1 MFTRDQIEEIKKKL
15 IMLGTKDTQFPDAHK
30 LNGEEI
36 IAIVQDGENKKIP
49 LSSIINDDFINVSK
63 DTTEILTLS
72 TAVSKIDINN
82 RKLGQVI
89 TFKDSANSWAIRQF
103 TGSSLDNWNDIS
115 LWKSISGI
123 DELKSQVETNAEN
136 ISVLSDEIE
145 RHDASILNLNTDVSK
160 LKDKDIETSSS
171 LSELNTRVNTLKS
184 QADTNTSNISSL
196 NTEVS
201 TLQSKVDENTTSI
214 SQINTELDNKND
226 EIAQINNTL
235 AEHTESINAKITT
248 DRIEDGA
255 VTSEKISSSAFD
267 STLLVSGKIA
277 PADVVGE
284 KITELEE
291 EILGE
296 LSASV
301 TRYNSFQRRGEI
313 IKHFSSGDKITLSAS
328 GTAVSN
334 NIVVRY
340 DDSTTNITILENNG
354 KSSIVTLSKDTT
366 KLIIVCNDN
375 FISVDGTIL
384 VKAKFADSIKSI
396 INDVKDELA
405 EEKSRAILSEQ
416 TNAANIATLNEQING
431 GEVFETVE
439 QIETVA
445 DRYLNKL
452 NNRIGTY
459 EGNNLSIIKY
469 AIEKGNTYSVS
480 IAKTCNSAGY
490 VLAYVETLSSL
501 DFVPVIDKIGDRGAY
516 EGSFVSDRNGYLFL
530 GISTDSTSN
539 VVKKITISDSI
550 VNDIEELKRGSVDW
564 SDKKWFVIGDS
575 LSTLNS
581 TTTKRYIDYIVEKTG
596 INVIVRAVGGSS
608 WGQPQLTDAFF
619 KQAFDIPTDT
629 DIVTIFGSFNSWAK
643 REEGVVTDGPSQGK
657 GSVGDDGTDT
667 YYGCVNTCFKN
678 IYDKAPL
685 AKVGVIFPTP
695 WSTQNPFTYNET
707 AETLISVIDSASKK
721 WGIPTLDLFR
731 RSGMRPWDLTYRQ
744 LVYSKDSG
752 GIDGNPAGVH
762 PNEIGHEIIATHVL
776 EFMKTLLM

>member
-1 MFTRDQIEEIKKKL
+1 MKRHNVILESNVEPKDNNVLWLQGNKLKKFGNTGWENIVEGDVVTTDRIENGAVTTDKIAADAFDSTLSKSEKIAPANIVGNKITTLDEKVDAL
-15 IMLGTKDTQFPDAHK
+15 ALGKFYGYFPDSTSFPADVSIPGYAYVR
-30 LNGEEI
+30 LNNSYEIWNFSGESWS
-36 IAIVQDGENKKIP
+36 DSG
-49 LSSIINDDFINVSK
+49 VS
-63 DTTEILTLS
+63 
-72 TAVSKIDINN
+72 
-82 RKLGQVI
+82 
-89 TFKDSANSWAIRQF
+89 
-103 TGSSLDNWNDIS
+103 
-115 LWKSISGI
+115 I
-123 DELKSQVETNAEN
+123 DEN
-136 ISVLSDEIE
+136 
-145 RHDASILNLNTDVSK
+145 DV
-160 LKDKDIETSSS
+160 I
-171 LSELNTRVNTLKS
+171 
-184 QADTNTSNISSL
+184 
-196 NTEVS
+196 
-201 TLQSKVDENTTSI
+201 
-214 SQINTELDNKND
+214 
-226 EIAQINNTL
+226 
-235 AEHTESINAKITT
+235 ITT

-255 VTSEKISSSAFD
+255 VTLEKIATSAFD
-267 STLLVSGKIA
+267 STLSVSGKIA
-277 PADVVGE
+277 PADVVGG
-284 KITELEE
+284 KLTKLEE

-340 DDSTTNITILENNG
+340 DDNKTNITILANNG

-366 KLIIVCNDN
+366 KLIFVCNDN
-375 FISVDGTIL
+375 TISVDGTIL

-431 GEVFETVE
+431 HNIEIPVE

-501 DFVPVIDKIGDRGAY
+501 DFVPVIDKLGDRGAY
-516 EGSFVSDRNGYLFL
+516 EGSFVSDRNGYLLL

-619 KQAFDIPTDT
+619 KQAFDTPTDT

>member
-1 MFTRDQIEEIKKKL
+1 MKRHNVILESNVEPKDNNVLWLQGNKLKKFGNTGWENIVEGDVVTTDRIENGAVTTEKIATNAFDSTLSKSEKIAPANIVGNKITTL
-15 IMLGTKDTQFPDAHK
+15 NEKVDALALGKFYGYFPD
-30 LNGEEI
+30 
-36 IAIVQDGENKKIP
+36 
-49 LSSIINDDFINVSK
+49 SSSFP
-63 DTTEILTLS
+63 
-72 TAVSKIDINN
+72 
-82 RKLGQVI
+82 
-89 TFKDSANSWAIRQF
+89 
-103 TGSSLDNWNDIS
+103 
-115 LWKSISGI
+115 
-123 DELKSQVETNAEN
+123 
-136 ISVLSDEIE
+136 
-145 RHDASILNLNTDVSK
+145 TDVS
-160 LKDKDIETSSS
+160 IPGYAYVR
-171 LSELNTRVNTLKS
+171 LNNS
-184 QADTNTSNISSL
+184 YEIWNFSGESWSDSG
-196 NTEVS
+196 VS
-201 TLQSKVDENTTSI
+201 IDENDVI
-214 SQINTELDNKND
+214 
-226 EIAQINNTL
+226 
-235 AEHTESINAKITT
+235 ITT

-255 VTSEKISSSAFD
+255 VTLEKIATSAFD
-267 STLLVSGKIA
+267 STLSVSGKIA
-277 PADVVGE
+277 PADVVGG
-284 KITELEE
+284 KLTKLEE

-340 DDSTTNITILENNG
+340 DDNKTNITILANNG

-366 KLIIVCNDN
+366 KLIFVCNDN
-375 FISVDGTIL
+375 TISVDGTIL

-431 GEVFETVE
+431 HNIEIPVE

-501 DFVPVIDKIGDRGAY
+501 DFVPVIDKLGDRGAY
-516 EGSFVSDRNGYLFL
+516 EGSFVSDRNGYLLL

-619 KQAFDIPTDT
+619 KQAFDTPTDT

>member
-1 MFTRDQIEEIKKKL
+1 MAGYEDIRQ
-15 IMLGTKDTQFPDAHK
+15 M
-30 LNGEEI
+30 
-36 IAIVQDGENKKIP
+36 
-49 LSSIINDDFINVSK
+49 IINTLTNRLAG
-63 DTTEILTLS
+63 TEIQPEDHQEFALAITDYVRSVELLSGNAFIGFAEANTTPVQSDKGQCFYISTVGPGQTVNFVNFIDSNGNVISVSSPDGKMSLVTL
-72 TAVSKIDINN
+72 I
-82 RKLGQVI
+82 
-89 TFKDSANSWAIRQF
+89 
-103 TGSSLDNWNDIS
+103 WNTQYWS
-115 LWKSISGI
+115 
-123 DELKSQVETNAEN
+123 SQVTT
-136 ISVLSDEIE
+136 I
-145 RHDASILNLNTDVSK
+145 
-160 LKDKDIETSSS
+160 
-171 LSELNTRVNTLKS
+171 
-184 QADTNTSNISSL
+184 DTNWS
-196 NTEVS
+196 
-201 TLQSKVDENTTSI
+201 
-214 SQINTELDNKND
+214 
-226 EIAQINNTL
+226 IAQQSGDSESMVMSQKAVTDAIAEVINKL
-235 AEHTESINAKITT
+235 ITT
-248 DRIEDGA
+248 DRIENGA
-255 VTSEKISSSAFD
+255 VTSEKIATSAFD
-267 STLLVSGKIA
+267 STLSVSGKIA
-277 PADVVGE
+277 PADIVGS
-284 KITELEE
+284 KLSELEE

-313 IKHFSSGDKITLSAS
+313 IKHFSSGDKIILSAS

-340 DDSTTNITILENNG
+340 DDATTNITILTNNG
-354 KSSIVTLSKDTT
+354 ESSIVKLSKDTT
-366 KLIIVCNDN
+366 KLVIVCNDN
-375 FISVDGTIL
+375 AISVDGTIL
-384 VKAKFADSIKSI
+384 VKAKFADSIKST

-405 EEKSRAILSEQ
+405 AEKSRAILSEQ
-416 TNAANIATLNEQING
+416 TNAANIATLNEQVNG
-431 GEVFETVE
+431 REVFETVE
-439 QIETVA
+439 PIETVA

-459 EGNNLSIIKY
+459 VDNNLSIIKY
-469 AIEKGNTYSVS
+469 AIEKGNTYYVS

-501 DFVPVIDKIGDRGAY
+501 DFVPVIDKLGDRGAY

-539 VVKKITISDSI
+539 IVNKITIGDSI
-550 VNDIEELKRGSVDW
+550 VKDIEELKKGSIDW
-564 SDKKWFVIGDS
+564 SGKKWFVIGDS

-596 INVIVRAVGGSS
+596 INAIVRAVGGSS
-608 WGQPQLTDAFF
+608 WGKPQLTDSFF
-619 KQAFDIPTDT
+619 KQALDTPTDT
-629 DIVTIFGSFNSWAK
+629 DIVTIFGSFNSW
-643 REEGVVTDGPSQGK
+643 RSSDGDGPSNGE
-657 GSVGDDGTDT
+657 GSVEDDGIDT

-678 IYDKAPL
+678 IYSKAPL

-695 WSTQNPFTYNET
+695 WATQNPFTYNQT

>member
-1 MFTRDQIEEIKKKL
+1 MKRHNVILESNVESKDNNVLWLQGNKLKKFGNTGWENIVEGDVVTTDRIENGAVTTEKIATNAFDSTLSKSEKIAPANIVGNKITTL
-15 IMLGTKDTQFPDAHK
+15 NEKVDALALGKFYGYFPD
-30 LNGEEI
+30 
-36 IAIVQDGENKKIP
+36 
-49 LSSIINDDFINVSK
+49 SSSFP
-63 DTTEILTLS
+63 
-72 TAVSKIDINN
+72 
-82 RKLGQVI
+82 
-89 TFKDSANSWAIRQF
+89 
-103 TGSSLDNWNDIS
+103 
-115 LWKSISGI
+115 
-123 DELKSQVETNAEN
+123 
-136 ISVLSDEIE
+136 
-145 RHDASILNLNTDVSK
+145 TDVS
-160 LKDKDIETSSS
+160 IP
-171 LSELNTRVNTLKS
+171 VY
-184 QADTNTSNISSL
+184 AYVSL
-196 NTEVS
+196 NNSYEIWNFSGESWSDSGVS
-201 TLQSKVDENTTSI
+201 IDENDVI
-214 SQINTELDNKND
+214 
-226 EIAQINNTL
+226 
-235 AEHTESINAKITT
+235 ITT

-255 VTSEKISSSAFD
+255 VTLEKIATSAFD
-267 STLLVSGKIA
+267 STLSVSGKIA
-277 PADVVGE
+277 PADVVGG
-284 KITELEE
+284 KLTKLEE

-340 DDSTTNITILENNG
+340 DDNKTNITILANNG

-366 KLIIVCNDN
+366 KLIFVCNDN
-375 FISVDGTIL
+375 TISVDGTIL

-431 GEVFETVE
+431 HNIEIPVE

-501 DFVPVIDKIGDRGAY
+501 DFVPVIDKLGDRGAY
-516 EGSFVSDRNGYLFL
+516 EGSFVSDRNGYLLL

-619 KQAFDIPTDT
+619 KQAFDTPTDT

>member
-1 MFTRDQIEEIKKKL
+1 MKTIYELQRIADRLRASTEVNSISPEDTFGLQADVLEYLADMEQNAEGLGIHQVYASYAAMLADASSPVGSNGKPLRFGQLVVIYDSSNTTQAESGNVYAWQKGNTGASAWKLMGNLGNVHALQSQIDSL
-15 IMLGTKDTQFPDAHK
+15 
-30 LNGEEI
+30 
-36 IAIVQDGENKKIP
+36 
-49 LSSIINDDFINVSK
+49 LSSDESMK
-63 DTTEILTLS
+63 G
-72 TAVSKIDINN
+72 
-82 RKLGQVI
+82 KL
-89 TFKDSANSWAIRQF
+89 
-103 TGSSLDNWNDIS
+103 
-115 LWKSISGI
+115 
-123 DELKSQVETNAEN
+123 
-136 ISVLSDEIE
+136 
-145 RHDASILNLNTDVSK
+145 
-160 LKDKDIETSSS
+160 
-171 LSELNTRVNTLKS
+171 
-184 QADTNTSNISSL
+184 
-196 NTEVS
+196 
-201 TLQSKVDENTTSI
+201 
-214 SQINTELDNKND
+214 
-226 EIAQINNTL
+226 
-235 AEHTESINAKITT
+235 
-248 DRIEDGA
+248 
-255 VTSEKISSSAFD
+255 
-267 STLLVSGKIA
+267 
-277 PADVVGE
+277 
-284 KITELEE
+284 TELEE

-313 IKHFSSGDKITLSAS
+313 IKHFSSGDKITLSAN

-334 NIVVRY
+334 SILVRY
-340 DDSTTNITILENNG
+340 DDNTTNITMLANNG
-354 KSSIVTLSKDTT
+354 ESSIVTLSKDTT

-375 FISVDGTIL
+375 NISVDGTIV
-384 VKAKFADSIKSI
+384 VKAKFADSIKST

-405 EEKSRAILSEQ
+405 AEKSRAILSEQ
-416 TNAANIATLNEQING
+416 TNAANIATLNEQVNG
-431 GEVFETVE
+431 REVFETVE
-439 QIETVA
+439 PIETVA

-459 EGNNLSIIKY
+459 VDNNLSIIKY
-469 AIEKGNTYSVS
+469 AIEKGNTYYVS

-501 DFVPVIDKIGDRGAY
+501 DFVPVIDKLGDRGAY

-539 VVKKITISDSI
+539 IVNKITIGDSI
-550 VNDIEELKRGSVDW
+550 VKDIEELKKGSIDW
-564 SDKKWFVIGDS
+564 SGKKWFVIGDS

-596 INVIVRAVGGSS
+596 INAIVRAVGGSS
-608 WGQPQLTDAFF
+608 WGKPQLTDAFF
-619 KQAFDIPTDT
+619 KQALDTPTDT
-629 DIVTIFGSFNSWAK
+629 DIVTIFGSFNSW
-643 REEGVVTDGPSQGK
+643 RSSDGDGPSNGK
-657 GSVGDDGTDT
+657 GSVEDDGIDT

-695 WSTQNPFTYNET
+695 WATQNPFTYNQT

-776 EFMKTLLM
+776 EFMKTL